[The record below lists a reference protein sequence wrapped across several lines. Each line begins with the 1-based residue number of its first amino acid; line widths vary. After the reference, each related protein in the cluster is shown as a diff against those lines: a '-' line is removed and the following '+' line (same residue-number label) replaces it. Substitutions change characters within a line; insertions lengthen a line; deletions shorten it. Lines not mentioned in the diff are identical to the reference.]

1 MTMQR
6 QQKKCKNCNQDFKP
20 FSTLENTC
28 SPKCKREL
36 AEKRAQKR
44 EESKQR
50 KVVLMGARGSNK
62 SALPGVVARAK
73 LIERAQRVTNRIVKL
88 RDWGKPCISCGKPHR
103 AGFEAGHFHSV
114 GAHPEL
120 RLMMKNIHG
129 QCSECNHEFNTE
141 LKDKYACQIVKRYG
155 FDYWEE
161 LDTMRYQSI
170 RLSNDEIKT
179 IIMERKSECD
189 MLENQIKEGV

>member
-1 MTMQR
+1 MQR
-6 QQKKCKNCNQDFKP
+6 QQKKCKNCNQDFRP

-44 EESKQR
+44 EESAKR
-50 KVVLMGARGSNK
+50 KREISKVSIIRDDIEHEERKAII
-62 SALPGVVARAK
+62 VA
-73 LIERAQRVTNRIVKL
+73 AQRVTNRLVKL
-88 RDWGKPCISCGKPHR
+88 RDWGKTCISCGKPHK
-103 AGFEAGHFHSV
+103 ADFEAGHFHSV

-179 IIMERKSECD
+179 IIKERKSECD

>member
-44 EESKQR
+44 EESVKR
-50 KVVLMGARGSNK
+50 KREISKVSIIRDDIEHEERKAII
-62 SALPGVVARAK
+62 VA
-73 LIERAQRVTNRIVKL
+73 AQRVTNRLVKL
-88 RDWGKPCISCGKPHR
+88 RDWGKPCISCGKPHK
-103 AGFEAGHFHSV
+103 ADFEAGHFHSV

-141 LKDKYACQIVKRYG
+141 LKDKYACNIVKRYG
-155 FDYWEE
+155 LDYWED

-179 IIMERKSECD
+179 IIKERKSECD

>member
-6 QQKKCKNCNQDFKP
+6 QKKKCKKCNQDFKP

-36 AEKRAQKR
+36 AENRAQKR
-44 EESKQR
+44 EESVRRKREISKVSIIRDDIEHEER
-50 KVVLMGARGSNK
+50 KVII
-62 SALPGVVARAK
+62 VA
-73 LIERAQRVTNRIVKL
+73 AQRVTNRLVKL
-88 RDWGKPCISCGKPHR
+88 RDWGKPCISCGKPHK
-103 AGFEAGHFHSV
+103 ADFEAGHFHSV

-120 RLMMKNIHG
+120 RLIMKNIHG

-155 FDYWEE
+155 LDYWEE

-179 IIMERKSECD
+179 IIKERKSECD